1 MNLKNERNINAH
13 GAANALRNARFT
25 NPIHMNRVNL
35 ILSSALAA
43 LLALSIAGCQSHR
56 SPAPSLSPEERADRL
71 AQAQARLAELE
82 PKIARLEAAPS
93 AQLAE
98 IVHELGLG
106 DAEFEAARRMKIE
119 ADKELKQIGYTHLP
133 GHPQYRE
140 KARLVGL
147 SAENLASRANWIR
160 YQLTRE
166 GRLVRDTV
174 ARLQAP
180 VSQP

>member
-98 IVHELGLG
+98 IVHELG
-106 DAEFEAARRMKIE
+106 AR
-119 ADKELKQIGYTHLP
+119 Q
-133 GHPQYRE
+133 
-140 KARLVGL
+140 
-147 SAENLASRANWIR
+147 RA
-160 YQLTRE
+160 
-166 GRLVRDTV
+166 
-174 ARLQAP
+174 
-180 VSQP
+180 